1 MNTRLLYL
9 ILFAF
14 VGNYAVATVYKP
26 QDVPNPKTHCA
37 VCWVANPD
45 GILSDA
51 AVATLNAK
59 INRLE
64 AENGT
69 EIAIAAVGSIGYYD
83 EYTFAYELFNSWH
96 VGKSDNNS
104 GVLILFVNDIRAVKI
119 ETGVGVEGL
128 LPDAFCNR
136 LLDET
141 MFPYF
146 KRGDYDG
153 GMIAGVD
160 AIAQRLTSDDAMA
173 ELLLNANSPRV
184 RRGNAL
190 AAYLTVGLLLLIV
203 FAWAS
208 YGKMQRLYGENNEK
222 YRQLGRIVGLAVF
235 FAVLFPL
242 PMAFMAGWLRRR
254 RRAIRRMPMSCPHCG
269 TTMRLL
275 SEQEEDRFLA
285 SSQIAE
291 EDVASVD
298 YDVWHC
304 DNCQQ
309 TRILPYLAVATP
321 YKTCPQCGA
330 RTYKLDRD
338 VVLLAATTAH
348 AGKGQKV
355 FKCNHCHFE
364 KAESYIIPRRQKNV
378 VVVGGIGGSSG
389 SFGGGGGSFGGGFSG
404 GGGAGGRF

>member
-1 MNTRLLYL
+1 MKNRLLYL
-9 ILFAF
+9 IVFCF
-14 VGNYAVATVYKP
+14 VGICAHAEAYKP
-26 QDVPNPKTHCA
+26 QSVPNPKTHCA
-37 VCWVANPD
+37 ACWVANPD

-64 AENGT
+64 AENGV
-69 EIAIAAVGSIGYYD
+69 EIAVAAVSSIGGYD
-83 EYTFAYELFNSWH
+83 EYTFAYELFNTWH
-96 VGKSDNNS
+96 IGKAGNNN
-104 GVLILFVNDIRAVKI
+104 GVLILFVGDIRAVKI

-153 GMIAGVD
+153 GMIAGID
-160 AIAQRLTSDDAMA
+160 ALAERLTSDDAMA

-184 RRGNAL
+184 RGGNAL
-190 AAYLTVGLLLLIV
+190 AAYLTIGLLLLIA

-208 YGKMQRLYGENNEK
+208 YGKLLRLYGENNEK
-222 YRQLGRIVGLAVF
+222 YRQLGATVGLAVF

-242 PMAFMAGWLRRR
+242 PMAFMAGWLRRK
-254 RRAIRRMPMSCPHCG
+254 RRAIRRTPMPCPRCG
-269 TTMRLL
+269 TMMRLL
-275 SEQEEDRFLA
+275 SEKEEDVFLA
-285 SSQIAE
+285 SGQIAE
-291 EDVASVD
+291 ENVKSVD

-304 DNCQQ
+304 SNCQN
-309 TRILPYLAVATP
+309 TRVLPYLSATTQ

-338 VVLLAATTAH
+338 VVVVAATTAH
-348 AGKGQKV
+348 AGKGQKI
-355 FKCNHCHFE
+355 FKCKHCHYE
-364 KAESYIIPRRQKNV
+364 KTVPYAIPRQQQNV
-378 VVVGGIGGSSG
+378 VIVGGGGGSRSG
-389 SFGGGGGSFGGGFSG
+389 GFGGGSFGGGFSG

>member
-1 MNTRLLYL
+1 MKNRPLYL
-9 ILFAF
+9 ILLCLVGQGAFA
-14 VGNYAVATVYKP
+14 ATYKP

-37 VCWVANPD
+37 TCWVANPD

-59 INRLE
+59 IGRLE
-64 AENGT
+64 AETNV
-69 EIAIAAVGSIGYYD
+69 EIAIAAIDSIGYYD
-83 EYTFAYELFNSWH
+83 EYTFAYDLFNTWH
-96 VGKSDNNS
+96 IGKSGSNN
-104 GVLILFVNDIRAVKI
+104 GVLILFVSDIRAVKI

-153 GMIAGVD
+153 GMIAGID
-160 AIAQRLTSDDAMA
+160 ALTERLTSDEALA

-184 RRGNAL
+184 RGGNAL
-190 AAYLTVGLLLLIV
+190 ATYLTIGLLLLIA

-208 YGKMQRLYGENNEK
+208 YGKLLHLYGANNEK
-222 YRQLGRIVGLAVF
+222 YRQLSTIVRLAVF

-242 PMAFMAGWLRRR
+242 PMAFMAGWLRRTR
-254 RRAIRRMPMSCPHCG
+254 RTIRHTPMACPRCD

-275 SEQEEDRFLA
+275 SEREEDDFLA
-285 SSQIAE
+285 SGQIAE
-291 EDVASVD
+291 ENVKSVD

-304 DNCQQ
+304 DNCQN
-309 TRILPYLAVATP
+309 TCVLPYLSAITP
-321 YKTCPQCGA
+321 YQTCPQCGA
-330 RTYKLDRD
+330 RTYKLDSD
-338 VVLLAATTAH
+338 VVMIAATTTH
-348 AGKGQKV
+348 AGQGQKT
-355 FKCNHCHFE
+355 FRCQHCHYE
-364 KAESYIIPRRQKNV
+364 KKMPYIIPRRQQNV
-378 VVVGGIGGSSG
+378 VIVGGGSRGGFS
-389 SFGGGGGSFGGGFSG
+389 GGGSFGGGFSG